1 MLYTTGVRPV
11 LLTGHLVMGLI
22 FFDLCQVPPERQG
35 SHPLLYLLLCP
46 WILPQNL
53 KHRRQAS
60 VD

>member
-1 MLYTTGVRPV
+1 MLYTVGVWPV

-22 FFDLCQVPPERQG
+22 FFGLCQVPPERQG
-35 SHPLLYLLLCP
+35 SPPLLYLLLCP